1 MFFEQYVE
9 QHELKKINHVFN
21 FNIIKLNYAF
31 DFNCII
37 QLHYH
42 FIAFF
47 VTFRCF

>member
-1 MFFEQYVE
+1 MFFEQYVK

-21 FNIIKLNYAF
+21 FNIIKLNYVF

-37 QLHYH
+37 QLHYY